1 MQNKI
6 ELFKKYLLDVVD
18 FHNLDIWLEAYADLM
33 NKYDEVFE
41 LHPTSEKVKYFKNV
55 VLKDNEY
62 LTKSVNDDMLMED
75 IKMFYEES

>member
-1 MQNKI
+1 MKDKI

-33 NKYDEVFE
+33 NKYDEVLE

>member
-1 MQNKI
+1 MKDKI

-41 LHPTSEKVKYFKNV
+41 LHSTSEKVKYFKNV

>member
-1 MQNKI
+1 MQDKI
-6 ELFKKYLLDVVD
+6 ELFKKYLLDVVG

-41 LHPTSEKVKYFKNV
+41 LHSTSEKVKYFKNV

-75 IKMFYEES
+75 VKMFYEES

>member
-41 LHPTSEKVKYFKNV
+41 LHSTSEKVKYFKNV

>member
-18 FHNLDIWLEAYADLM
+18 FHNLGIWLEAYADLM

-41 LHPTSEKVKYFKNV
+41 LHSTSEKVNYFKNV